1 MFTKIREEEDEC
13 PLCEGVRQLVYGSQT
28 EIVRV
33 RGEEIEVDV
42 KQYYCPTGDHYFQN
56 LSDDEERIEKAYRE
70 YRRRS
75 GYLQPEEIRQF
86 REQYGL
92 SQRAFAEFL
101 DWGVMTIQ
109 RAESGALLDS
119 GNNSL
124 LVFLREDDN
133 FIRYYKS
140 RKSSLSKK
148 ILVKIEKQI
157 QEIEARRN
165 QLTFDFVFE
174 RSRAKVIEG
183 VSADKVTMGDAVVGI
198 DINKLTWGDTKFKA
212 QSRKPILFDSMGLNN
227 YIRINSLGKIE
238 KMDDGGLAI
247 AA

>member
-28 EIVRV
+28 ETVKV
-33 RGEEIEVDV
+33 RGKEVEVDV
-42 KQYYCPTGDHYFQN
+42 KLYYCPTGDHYFQN
-56 LSDDEERIEKAYRE
+56 LDDDEERIQKAYRE

-75 GYLQPEEIRQF
+75 GYLQPEEIRQL

-140 RKSSLSKK
+140 RKSSLSEKVL
-148 ILVKIEKQI
+148 IKIERKI
-157 QEIEARRN
+157 KELEARRN

-174 RSRAKVIEG
+174 RLRTKVTEG
-183 VSADKVTMGDAVVGI
+183 VPADKVTMGDAIVDI
-198 DINKLTWGDTKFKA
+198 DFNRMPWGYTSFKA
-212 QSRKPILFDSMGLNN
+212 QPPKKILFYSSELND
-227 YIRINSLGKIE
+227 YRRINSHGKLE
-238 KMDDGGLAI
+238 NMDNGGLAI

>member
-1 MFTKIREEEDEC
+1 MFTKIREVEDEC
-13 PLCEGVRQLVYGSQT
+13 PLCEGVRQLVYGSQNET
-28 EIVRV
+28 VRV

-42 KQYYCPTGDHYFQN
+42 RLYYCPTGDHYFQT
-56 LSDDEERIEKAYRE
+56 LDDDEERIQKAYRE
-70 YRRRS
+70 YRIRN
-75 GYLQPEEIRQF
+75 GYLQPEEIRQL

-101 DWGVMTIQ
+101 DWGVITIQ

-140 RKSSLSKK
+140 RKPSISKK
-148 ILVKIEKQI
+148 VLIKIEQRIK
-157 QEIEARRN
+157 EMEARRY

-174 RSRAKVIEG
+174 RARINVIE
-183 VSADKVTMGDAVVGI
+183 VVAADKVTMGDTIVDI
-198 DINKLTWGDTKFKA
+198 DINRMTWGDTIFKA
-212 QSRKPILFDSMGLNN
+212 QSRKPVLFNSLELND
-227 YIRINSLGKIE
+227 YIRINTFGKLE
-238 KMDDGGLAI
+238 NMDDGGLAI